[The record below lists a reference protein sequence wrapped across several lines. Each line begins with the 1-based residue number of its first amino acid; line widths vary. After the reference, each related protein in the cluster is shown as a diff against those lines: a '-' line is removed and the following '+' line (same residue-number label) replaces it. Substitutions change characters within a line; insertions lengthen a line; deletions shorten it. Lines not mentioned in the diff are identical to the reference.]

1 VGGEVELRVI
11 PAPGLELSAEAGFTD
26 AEYTQL
32 PTDAQFL
39 ASQLIDKDSE
49 FVYTPKTSVT
59 LAAQYSTPLSD
70 RFELRARV
78 DYAHKST
85 INFDVANSPLL
96 RQKPYGL
103 LNARITLLHVANGL
117 SLAVFGSN
125 LTDERYFVGGFDDAD
140 TPNPGL
146 GFAFRNMAPPR
157 EYGVSAQW
165 QF

>member
-1 VGGEVELRVI
+1 MR
-11 PAPGLELSAEAGFTD
+11 GLELSAEAGFTD
-26 AEYTQL
+26 AKYTEL

-70 RFELRARV
+70 RFELSARI

-85 INFDVANSPLL
+85 IDYDVANSPLL

-103 LNARITLLHVANGL
+103 LNARITFLHV
-117 SLAVFGSN
+117 SKAVARSVRRQSN
-125 LTDERYFVGGFDDAD
+125 RRALLRRRLRRCGY
-140 TPNPGL
+140 
-146 GFAFRNMAPPR
+146 
-157 EYGVSAQW
+157 AQSRTGIRFPATW
-165 QF
+165 RRRASTA